1 MTEPVSSLASNRDG
15 TSQEQR
21 ILPALQADFVGIDER
36 SLRDQLMLAHEFA
49 EELSYFNDEN
59 VTAAGWNWQGL
70 LNPESKDGNDLAAWL
85 QQIEDF
91 VKQPENYN
99 DDRFYNLHRP
109 HFVLYLT
116 FLQLLK
122 NTQGQLNQITARH
135 LDFFYRTVLNFKKM
149 PPQADRVNVL
159 IELSNQGNKVLLPM
173 GTLLAAGKDNQ
184 GKDLVYRTESDLVV
198 NQAKIARLSSVYVN
212 KQITGIREARE
223 HYAGTKNDAVMEM
236 LKVALGDP
244 LPGDELPTYPPNKS
258 VVTFELLKQLHELV
272 KFIGIDSG
280 LFMEIDELRSLMQ
293 RKYNRGTAADNDWQE
308 INRLLTEMGKI
319 RTGDSGFKLPTKN
332 DSRDFDNNIKAAL
345 GFSSIA
351 DYFSTLTL
359 AKNFTQLYEQRTN
372 DDVKKF
378 MADNKV
384 DAELFNEMML
394 IKVPIDNDWQEINRL
409 LERAGQ
415 RQRKQPEYKLPLT
428 EPPDFDSNFTAAL
441 GIFGYPQ
448 IKGLPAIDSLDSFYR
463 ALRVIEDYFFMP
475 LEDFLLLMNAAT
487 MPNAVESVWVE
498 VYDNC
503 AKAYR
508 KKVTATH
515 KKQLNN
521 LRSAAEPAHTTED
534 RMRVFQP
541 LMQLVLGVPATDNSD
556 LLNRVK
562 AYLPLTANL
571 PLPEQEQAD
580 KAVKLLDL
588 AASGAELTVNDWD
601 SVVNTLEKAWR
612 NRLPTPVAQKVTWLS
627 LNAMSDTSAA
637 KAPSS
642 NGSSYWHTFGQ
653 RQALINTDPSQ
664 PPASNIGFA
673 VSSPML
679 CLSQGKRVLKL
690 TLVFKAEQFKTEKI
704 RDALSK
710 NPFRI
715 ELSSAKGWITADSV
729 NVVIDDYPVK
739 LPAEPLKKITWT
751 LTLEKS
757 AEPITLL
764 PDADAAYLKTSWPV
778 LRLML
783 QPFWD
788 DISKRYATDYPLFQ
802 DLLLEK
808 ALLEASVE
816 GLADFKLQN
825 DDYTLTPNKPFE
837 VFGSSPAVGARLNF
851 GHSELMQKK
860 LTRLNIN
867 LQWMNVPAAKMDGY
881 YANYGTATVTTKTD
895 AQGVK
900 TDVTTF
906 VPTIAD
912 NTAFKGKIGMVDQR
926 LELSLDDSAALL
938 SLFDKNDAKAAT
950 SLAIANI
957 PQRIQ
962 TNRAGYDYERLFAE
976 ANDKDITRWPR
987 YWFLELAGCDF
998 QHSAYPG
1005 IASAKSVDLAA
1016 AIANASA
1023 TKTTVNASAY
1033 KVNPPYTPKLKSL
1046 SIDYSAAIEINP
1058 AALQSDDADQLYH
1071 LHPFGHAPI
1080 QTDSQSGGYSLLPA
1094 YRNEGELYIGLS
1106 GIQAPQTLSMLL
1118 QMAEGTANPDL
1129 ATAKVQWSVLSD
1141 NRWNNL
1147 DNGQLQADTSGG
1159 LLQSGIVSLQLEK
1172 VKPSTLLPADLY
1184 WLRVAISEGCD
1195 GVCDTIGIYTQAV
1208 AASFVNQ
1215 NNSDDH
1221 LNQPLP
1227 ANSVKGLVA
1236 PIAGIAGIKQPFTSF
1251 GAKPAELDSHFNT
1264 RVSERLRHKQRAVG
1278 LWDYERLVLE
1288 QYPELYKAKCIPAQS
1303 VENLGQVTVVVI
1315 PDVRNRLPFNPFTP
1329 KAPASL
1335 LNDIGDFL
1343 STHVPM
1349 GARITVKN
1357 ACYLPVKLRFA
1368 VRFQPDVD
1376 TGFYKQKLN
1385 RDVNR
1390 FLSPWAYEQGKDVVI
1405 GGRIYAN
1412 AIIDFIERC
1421 TYVDY
1426 VAHFKMFL
1434 GTEDGLDYQL
1444 KIKPPLTPDSEGYFV
1459 EAPYPD
1465 AVLIAAREHDIDL
1478 ITDLN
1483 ADGQTFRGINYM
1495 KLELDFVVS

>member
-1 MTEPVSSLASNRDG
+1 MTEPVSPFASNRDG
-15 TSQEQR
+15 TSQVQR

-49 EELSYFNDEN
+49 KELSYFNDEN
-59 VTAAGWNWQGL
+59 VATGNWQAL
-70 LNPESKDGNDLAAWL
+70 LNPESKDGNDFAAWL

-91 VKQPENYN
+91 VKQPENYSN
-99 DDRFYNLHRP
+99 ERFYNLHRP

-135 LDFFYRTVLNFKKM
+135 LDFFYRTVLNFKKT

-159 IELSNQGNKVLLPM
+159 IELSNQSNKVLLPM
-173 GTLLAAGKDNQ
+173 GTLLAAGKDSQ
-184 GKDLVYRTESDLVV
+184 GKKLVYRTESDLVV
-198 NQAKIARLSSVYVN
+198 NHAKIARLSSVYVN

-223 HYAGTKNDAVMEM
+223 QYTGTKNDAVMEM

-244 LPGDELPTYPPNKS
+244 LPGDELPTYPPKA

-280 LFMEIDELRSLMQ
+280 LFMEIGELHSLIQ
-293 RKYNRGTAADNDWQE
+293 RKNNRGTAADADWQE

-319 RTGDSGFKLPTKN
+319 RSGNSGFTLPTKN
-332 DSRDFDNNIKAAL
+332 DPRDFDNNIKAAL
-345 GFSSIA
+345 GFSSTA

-378 MADNKV
+378 MADNKL
-384 DAELFNEMML
+384 DAELFNKMML
-394 IKVPIDNDWQEINRL
+394 IKVPIDNDWREINRL

-415 RQRKQPEYKLPLT
+415 RQRKQLEYKLPII
-428 EPPDFDSNFTAAL
+428 EPPDFDSSFTAAL
-441 GIFGYPQ
+441 GAPDYPQ
-448 IKGLPAIDSLDSFYR
+448 IKALPAIDSLDSFYQ
-463 ALRVIEDYFFMP
+463 ALCVIEDYFFMP
-475 LEDFLLLMNAAT
+475 LADFLLLMNAAT
-487 MPNAVESVWVE
+487 TPNAAESVWAV

-503 AKAYR
+503 AEAYR

-515 KKQLNN
+515 KNQLNN
-521 LRSAAEPAHTTED
+521 LRSASESAHTTED
-534 RMRVFQP
+534 RIQVFQP

-580 KAVKLLDL
+580 KEVKLLDL
-588 AASGAELTVNDWD
+588 AAAGAELASNDWD

-627 LNAMSDTSAA
+627 LNAMADTSAA
-637 KAPSS
+637 KVSSS
-642 NGSSYWHTFGQ
+642 NDSSYWYTFGQ
-653 RQALINTDPSQ
+653 RQALVDTDQSL
-664 PPASNIGFA
+664 PPAGNIGFA
-673 VSSPML
+673 ISSPML

-690 TLVFKAEQFKTEKI
+690 ILVFKTEQFKTEKI
-704 RDALSK
+704 SAALSK

-729 NVVIDDYPVK
+729 KVEIRDYPAK
-739 LPAEPLKKITWT
+739 PPAEPLKSITWT
-751 LTLEKS
+751 LTFEKS
-757 AEPITLL
+757 AEPITVL
-764 PDADAAYLKTSWPV
+764 PDIDAAYIKTPWPV
-778 LRLML
+778 LRLIL
-783 QPFWD
+783 QPCWD

-808 ALLEASVE
+808 ALLEVSVE

-837 VFGSSPAVGARLNF
+837 VFGSSPAIGARLNF
-851 GHSELMQKK
+851 GHSELIQKK
-860 LTRLNIN
+860 LTCLNIN

-881 YANYGTATVTTKTD
+881 YANYGTVTVTTKTD

-900 TDVTTF
+900 TNVTTF

-912 NTAFKGKIGMVDQR
+912 NTVFKSKIGMVDQR
-926 LELSLDDSAALL
+926 LELPLDDSAALL
-938 SLFDKNDAKAAT
+938 SLFNKDDAKAAT

-962 TNRAGYDYERLFAE
+962 TNRAGYDYEPLFAE
-976 ANDKDITRWPR
+976 ANDEDVTRWPR
-987 YWFLELAGCDF
+987 YWFLELAEYDF
-998 QHSAYPG
+998 QHSEYPG

-1016 AIANASA
+1016 AIVNAN
-1023 TKTTVNASAY
+1023 TTNTTVNASEY

-1058 AALQSDDADQLYH
+1058 AALQSDDANQLYH
-1071 LHPFGHAPI
+1071 VHPFGHAPI

-1094 YRNEGELYIGLS
+1094 YHNEGELYIGLS

-1129 ATAKVQWSVLSD
+1129 AAKVQWSVLSD

-1147 DNGQLQADTSGG
+1147 DNGQLQADTSND

-1172 VKPSTLLPADLY
+1172 VKPSTLLPADLF

-1227 ANSVKGLVA
+1227 ANSVKGLVE

-1251 GAKPAELDSHFNT
+1251 GARPAEPDSHFNT

-1288 QYPELYKAKCIPAQS
+1288 QFPELYKAKCIPAQS

-1343 STHVPM
+1343 NIHAPV

-1385 RDVNR
+1385 QDVNH
-1390 FLSPWAYEQGKDVVI
+1390 FLSPWAYEQGKDVII

-1421 TYVDY
+1421 AYVDY
-1426 VAHFKMFL
+1426 VEHFKMFL
-1434 GTEDGLDYQL
+1434 GGEDGLDYQL
-1444 KIKPPLTPDSEGYFV
+1444 IIKPPLTPGSEGYFV
-1459 EAPYPD
+1459 EAPRPD

-1483 ADGQTFRGINYM
+1483 ADGQTFKGINYM
-1495 KLELDFVVS
+1495 KLELDFMVS